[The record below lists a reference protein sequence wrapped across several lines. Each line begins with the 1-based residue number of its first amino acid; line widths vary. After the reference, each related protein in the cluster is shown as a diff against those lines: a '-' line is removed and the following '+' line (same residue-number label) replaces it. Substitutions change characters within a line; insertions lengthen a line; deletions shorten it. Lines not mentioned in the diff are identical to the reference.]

1 MFKSKANSDITKP
14 AKRHKHSEDDECD
27 IIGELIGPY
36 GKWQFC
42 MTILLSLFQIP
53 NTFHIASPV
62 YQVGFFRCYCCMIYK
77 KKVYL
82 KINSCVFIFFYFALL
97 VFLLIFRR
105 KMKTIVRLLVLR
117 KL

>member
-62 YQVGFFRCYCCMIYK
+62 YQVGFRCFCFNIFC
-77 KKVYL
+77 L
-82 KINSCVFIFFYFALL
+82 KINSCVFCFVAFSFH
-97 VFLLIFRR
+97 FSE
-105 KMKTIVRLLVLR
+105 K
-117 KL
+117 

>member
-62 YQVGFFRCYCCMIYK
+62 YQVGFFRCFCCMIYK
-77 KKVYL
+77 KKSLFKNKFV
-82 KINSCVFIFFYFALL
+82 CFHFFLFCF
-97 VFLLIFRR
+97 VGFSFDFQKKNENNR
-105 KMKTIVRLLVLR
+105 
-117 KL
+117 